1 MGKTFVD
8 KSYMG
13 FFRSQ
18 SFRRGTTT
26 ENVLN
31 GSRDAFVFRPIRWF
45 QGSFFPDMKPRR
57 RENHFWRIWKVFLE
71 MISLEENRKNWNN
84 RFFCERLGLLFKT
97 LHLSMWWNLWK
108 HTVYDSKVL
117 KIHQLISWT
126 SHRIQQSHAS
136 LDVILLFFPKCGKFT
151 SRYQKHPGKNY
162 SVFDH
167 PSQSQPSVFEE
178 YLSQNVNIR

>member
-1 MGKTFVD
+1 MLLFSGPFD
-8 KSYMG
+8 
-13 FFRSQ
+13 
-18 SFRRGTTT
+18 
-26 ENVLN
+26 
-31 GSRDAFVFRPIRWF
+31 GSREVFFLIWN
-45 QGSFFPDMKPRR
+45 QEEGR

-108 HTVYDSKVL
+108 HTVDDSKVL

-136 LDVILLFFPKCGKFT
+136 LDVILLFFPQFWKFT
-151 SRYQKHPGKNY
+151 SRYQKHPEKNY
-162 SVFDH
+162 SVLIIPH
-167 PSQSQPSVFEE
+167 NLKHQC
-178 YLSQNVNIR
+178 LKNICLKTLT

>member
-1 MGKTFVD
+1 MLGKSKRILPNDGLMVIYHGTINKHHPKTNPTFLHFLSAKLSKSLKILKSGVWTGISWRSLLKMGKTFVD

-57 RENHFWRIWKVFLE
+57 RKKGKPFLTHLKGFLE
-71 MISLEENRKNWNN
+71 MISLEENRKN
-84 RFFCERLGLLFKT
+84 
-97 LHLSMWWNLWK
+97 
-108 HTVYDSKVL
+108 
-117 KIHQLISWT
+117 
-126 SHRIQQSHAS
+126 
-136 LDVILLFFPKCGKFT
+136 
-151 SRYQKHPGKNY
+151 
-162 SVFDH
+162 
-167 PSQSQPSVFEE
+167 
-178 YLSQNVNIR
+178 